1 MLKQHPLYKIQTASF
16 VQNAQTASYVENA
29 QTASFVTS
37 ASYAQTAS
45 YVENALTASFV
56 TGSIFTSTNPALSA
70 SYAQTASYALNSP
83 DIFPYTGSAIITGSL
98 EVIGDTNITGSI
110 NLQNSSTNRINFNNA
125 AAINQP
131 QIRLKDYATGIT
143 MRGNDVLALVS
154 NGSGMI
160 GMKKTAATSINF
172 PSAAKVGFTNNT
184 SVESYNPETYFHRY
198 SSGVIGIGYGAVT
211 SANVSGS
218 LILTNITIYNEG
230 IVLGNVGIGTAVP
243 TAKLHVVGNTFI
255 NGSISS
261 SGVISSSL
269 NDANHVLG
277 GTLSLMGT
285 ANGSIHLYSLGALR
299 TSLNSKENVNSYIN
313 AGGRNLGIGTTSPN
327 AKLDISGSV
336 NISGSGVQVPL
347 QVSSGSTSLLF
358 VSGSGNV
365 GIGTATP
372 TAKLHV
378 VGNTFINGS
387 ISSSGV
393 ISSSLNDANHVL
405 GGTLSLMGTA
415 NGSIHLYS
423 VGALRTSLN
432 ARGNVNSYIN
442 AEVPTNLGIG
452 TITPTAKLHVAGST
466 LISGSLTV
474 TGSVIATTGF
484 TGSLQGT
491 ASFATSASYAQTAS
505 YVENAQTAS
514 FVTGSIFTSANP
526 ALSASYAQ
534 TASFVQNAQ
543 TASFVLNAISSSF
556 ASTASFVENAQTAS
570 FVTLAQ
576 TASYVEIA
584 QTASYIVTAQTASFV
599 TTAQTASYVENAQTA
614 SFVNTLNQSVTITGA
629 ITASSN
635 ISASGYLVAQNI
647 TASNNISASG
657 TIFGTFQQITGITV
671 LQSDWTLDS
680 GLYESD
686 ISNANIT
693 SNTVVDVI
701 PDNADYAIVL
711 AAQLLPANVSSAGAV
726 KIFAVN
732 EPTDD
737 INVTLNLFK

>member
-1 MLKQHPLYKIQTASF
+1 MAGPFDFTGQDIENTYQRVLQITGSFIYDGTGSLVNTLNVTASF
-16 VQNAQTASYVENA
+16 ATTASYAEYAVSASHEITHETSSSYA
-29 QTASFVTS
+29 ETASIAFTS
-37 ASYAQTAS
+37 
-45 YVENALTASFV
+45 LTASFV
-56 TGSIFTSTNPALSA
+56 TGSIFTSANPALSA

-230 IVLGNVGIGTAVP
+230 IVLGNVGIGTATP

-299 TSLNSKENVNSYIN
+299 TSLNSKENTNSYIN

-393 ISSSLNDANHVL
+393 ISSSLNNANHVL

-423 VGALRTSLN
+423 LGALRTSLN

-442 AEVPTNLGIG
+442 AGVPTNLGIG

-556 ASTASFVENAQTAS
+556 AQTAS
-570 FVTLAQ
+570 FAH
-576 TASYVEIA
+576 
-584 QTASYIVTAQTASFV
+584 
-599 TTAQTASYVENAQTA
+599 
-614 SFVNTLNQSVTITGA
+614 
-629 ITASSN
+629 N
-635 ISASGYLVAQNI
+635 ISI
-647 TASNNISASG
+647 HR
-657 TIFGTFQQITGITV
+657 
-671 LQSDWTLDS
+671 
-680 GLYESD
+680 
-686 ISNANIT
+686 
-693 SNTVVDVI
+693 
-701 PDNADYAIVL
+701 
-711 AAQLLPANVSSAGAV
+711 
-726 KIFAVN
+726 
-732 EPTDD
+732 
-737 INVTLNLFK
+737 